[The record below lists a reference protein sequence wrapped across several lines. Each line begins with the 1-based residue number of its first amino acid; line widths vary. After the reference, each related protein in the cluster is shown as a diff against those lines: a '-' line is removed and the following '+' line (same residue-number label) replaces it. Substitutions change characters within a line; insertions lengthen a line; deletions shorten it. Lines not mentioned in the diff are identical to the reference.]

1 MFARTK
7 SGPTAIFFAASVC
20 AVLLAALSLQAQA
33 ACSWINGNNRQ
44 AITINAPLTLDVPS
58 EPQMPSPLTDWL
70 GDGDAST
77 ILWECKA
84 SLWGKVGV
92 SVFTE
97 TVVADNNLKYDGF
110 TVYKTSVPGVGFI
123 GKYTLYTSSTGYGP
137 VETDLS
143 KIDRAME
150 VDSPAYMGF
159 DLRLRL
165 IKTGPIQPGAVLPA
179 FEVAKGTSWVSGY
192 RDLITRLSLPQIRFN
207 VPTCQIPGIVEVP
220 LGEVFMHKF
229 KGAGSE
235 AGAQDFE
242 IPLRNCPGGFER
254 IRYRLDPLG
263 SIIDADKGLLQIDQG
278 SGAASGVAVRING
291 RGAAVKFGVD
301 QNLSGYTG
309 AAGNFTIPLS
319 ASYYQTGPITP
330 GAANASLEFTI
341 KYQ

>member
-1 MFARTK
+1 MIARTK
-7 SGPTAIFFAASVC
+7 SGPTARFIAASVC
-20 AVLLAALSLQAQA
+20 VVLLAALSLQAQA
-33 ACSWINGNNRQ
+33 ACSWINEVNRQ

-58 EPQMPSPLTDWL
+58 ETQVPTPLTSWL
-70 GDGDAST
+70 GDGYNG
-77 ILWECKA
+77 LWECKA
-84 SLWGKVGV
+84 SLWGKVGI

-97 TVVADNNLKYDGF
+97 AVVADNNLKYDGF

-123 GKYTLYTSSTGYGP
+123 GKYTLYTSSGGNGP
-137 VETDLS
+137 AETDLS

-150 VDSPAYMGF
+150 VASPSYMGF
-159 DLRLRL
+159 DFRVRL
-165 IKTGPIQPGAVLPA
+165 IKTGPIQPGAALPA
-179 FEVAKGTSWVSGY
+179 FEVAKGTSWASGY
-192 RDLITRLSLPQIRFN
+192 RELITRLSLPQIRFN
-207 VPTCQIPGIVEVP
+207 VPTCQIPEIVEVP

-263 SIIDADKGLLQIDQG
+263 PIIDADKGLLQIDQG

-291 RGAAVKFGVD
+291 RGAAVRFGVD
-301 QNLSGYTG
+301 QNLSNYTG